1 MMYIL
6 SGIKYYKL
14 RAKYMISSILPSV
27 DNVDLCIVNVTF
39 LKLFWAFSLSSSLA
53 KNKARVTLQIMTSP
67 RTHFIQPSI
76 HPTSHSFLYNA
87 RKMAAILRQIIAGPR
102 TKHPESNLDLCY
114 VTPFIIATS
123 GPSGTYPRRAYRNP
137 LDQLVKFLDEK
148 HRDNWCIWEFR
159 AEGTGYPD
167 SEVYGRV
174 RHYPWPDH
182 HPPPFVIVP
191 LVMADM
197 RKWLKGGEQMV
208 ERKGEVVSKGG
219 SPRVVVVHCKAG
231 KGRSGTMAC
240 SYLISEC
247 GWKADEALARF
258 TERRMRPGFGQGVSI
273 PSQLRWVGYVDRW
286 TKGGKVYVDRQIE
299 ILEIHTWGLR
309 DGVKVAVEGYIQEG
323 KIIKIF
329 HVFTKKERVVIE
341 GNAPGSAGF
350 TDMVSDMAGYGTE
363 IKTPADAS
371 MGSNIVLSKESMPE
385 KARGRIALPK
395 ITKSSDSL
403 DETNQEQIGSE
414 AGGRAVI
421 FKPSIPLI
429 IPTSDINI
437 DLERRN
443 RAGYGLAMVT
453 SVAHV
458 WFNAFFEG
466 NGPEK
471 NGLADETGVF
481 EIDWDRMDGIKG
493 SLRKGTRALD
503 RLAVLWRVHDTEP
516 NVIHQ
521 PSDDKPIPQMAPA
534 DWKGENN
541 EAPGLGKD
549 LGIRSESPASAD
561 VSKAS
566 SVKSFDG
573 KEKEKSE
580 SEDDSVKG
588 VKTSGPTGEEDLHVD
603 MRDLPRL
610 RDDAPEPDLN
620 AVNEGLDT
628 ASNTTPLRGSQT

>member
-1 MMYIL
+1 M
-6 SGIKYYKL
+6 
-14 RAKYMISSILPSV
+14 
-27 DNVDLCIVNVTF
+27 
-39 LKLFWAFSLSSSLA
+39 AF
-53 KNKARVTLQIMTSP
+53 
-67 RTHFIQPSI
+67 
-76 HPTSHSFLYNA
+76 
-87 RKMAAILRQIIAGPR
+87 ILRQLIASPR
-102 TKHPESNLDLCY
+102 AKHPESNLDLCY

-123 GPSGTYPRRAYRNP
+123 GPSGTYPQRAYRNP

-148 HRDNWCIWEFR
+148 HGENWCIWEFR

-182 HPPPFVIVP
+182 HPPPFAVVP
-191 LVMADM
+191 LAMAGM
-197 RKWLKGGEQMV
+197 RKWLREGEGLEVEEKGG
-208 ERKGEVVSKGG
+208 RGG
-219 SPRVVVVHCKAG
+219 NPRVVVVHCKAG
-231 KGRSGTMAC
+231 KGRSGIMAC

-309 DGVKVAVEGYIQEG
+309 YGVKVAIEGYIQEG
-323 KIIKIF
+323 KVIKVF
-329 HVFTKKERVVIE
+329 HVFKKKERLVIE

-350 TDMVSDMAGYGTE
+350 ADMVSDMVGYSNE

-371 MGSNIVLSKESMPE
+371 MRPDIGLSKESMPE
-385 KARGRIALPK
+385 KARGKIALRK
-395 ITKSSDSL
+395 LTKLPESL
-403 DETNQEQIGSE
+403 EASNPEQIGSE

-421 FKPSIPLI
+421 FKPSRPVIL
-429 IPTSDINI
+429 PTSDINI
-437 DLERRN
+437 DFERRN
-443 RAGYGLAMVT
+443 KAGYGLAMVT
-453 SVAHV
+453 AVAHV

-471 NGLADETGVF
+471 NGSADETGVF

-503 RLAVLWRVHDTEP
+503 SLAVVWRVHNAGGP
-516 NVIHQ
+516 ANVIHE
-521 PSDDKPIPQMAPA
+521 PSDDKPIPQMAAA
-534 DWKGENN
+534 DWKGGNI

-573 KEKEKSE
+573 RGKDKAELD
-580 SEDDSVKG
+580 DDSVNG
-588 VKTSGPTGEEDLHVD
+588 LKTSGPSGEEDLHVD
-603 MRDLPRL
+603 MQDLPQPRGI
-610 RDDAPEPDLN
+610 APEPDLN
-620 AVNEGLDT
+620 AVNEGLDS
-628 ASNTTPLRGSQT
+628 ASSTMPLRGTET